1 HGREKGGTDPDSDR
15 RRQPERQNF
24 RPKQALYSGKNQEDS
39 DRLPVPYL
47 RVRCMTPKQAV
58 SDQTIKV
65 FIPVKLGKKITGS
78 TDENGG
84 YNIKA
89 EQPKDGPPIG

>member
-1 HGREKGGTDPDSDR
+1 
-15 RRQPERQNF
+15 
-24 RPKQALYSGKNQEDS
+24 
-39 DRLPVPYL
+39 
-47 RVRCMTPKQAV
+47 MTPKQAV

-89 EQPKDGPPIG
+89 EQPKDGPPIGQITG